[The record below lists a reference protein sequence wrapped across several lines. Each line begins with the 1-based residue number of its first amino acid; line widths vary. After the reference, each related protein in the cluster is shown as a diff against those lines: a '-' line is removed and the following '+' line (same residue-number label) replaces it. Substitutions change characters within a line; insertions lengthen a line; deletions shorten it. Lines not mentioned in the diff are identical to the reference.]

1 MKIEIVERVEIVP
14 SQALLDQISSL
25 QAELVANTSAT
36 QSAEALIN
44 GFSAQLQAAI
54 AGAQDDAS
62 AVAAIKDVVS
72 HFQANDTALARAVAA
87 NTPAGPDTPVPPVVA
102 PPATPPTPAP
112 TPSTSGTSA
121 TGTST
126 PTG

>member
-1 MKIEIVERVEIVP
+1 MKIEIIERVEIVP

-25 QAELVANTSAT
+25 QAELIANTSAT

-54 AGAQDDAS
+54 AGAQDDSS

-72 HFQANDTALARAVAA
+72 HFQANDTVLARAVAA

-102 PPATPPTPAP
+102 PPAPPATPPTPN
-112 TPSTSGTSA
+112 TSV